1 MRFGFFL
8 SVLAHVAI
16 VMAAVVTL
24 PSMFDGAEEFQML
37 PVEIL
42 EIGSETNVRA
52 AALKIAEAP
61 EPEPVKEEEPK
72 FAEAPPPPAPPAMN
86 EPVAED
92 AMPALAKASDPKP
105 KPKKAAKTSVKNTM
119 PRRKPKPPAPQSKDE
134 LDLGELQALLD
145 KAPKDEPKPQ
155 PQQSDD
161 ALDSLDDFLAEDQED
176 LPRRAI
182 GLGDG
187 MTISEV
193 DALRQEMQKCW
204 RPPTG
209 AANPEELIVEL
220 RIFLKEDGSLVR
232 APRIE
237 RSGTSTFGKNSFTM
251 AAEEAARRAVVMCA
265 PYDFLPADK
274 YERWKEVTITF
285 DPASMVGY

>member
-24 PSMFDGAEEFQML
+24 PSMFDKADDFQMM

-42 EIGSETNVRA
+42 EIGAETNVRA
-52 AALKIAEAP
+52 AALKIAEEP
-61 EPEPVKEEEPK
+61 EPEPIKEEDPQ
-72 FAEAPPPPAPPAMN
+72 FAEAPPPPPAMN

-92 AMPALAKASDPKP
+92 AMPALAKINDPKP
-105 KPKKAAKTSVKNTM
+105 KPKTVVKTPVKNTV
-119 PRRKPKPPAPQSKDE
+119 PRRKPAPPTPQSKDE
-134 LDLGELQALLD
+134 LDLGEVQALLD

-155 PQQSDD
+155 AQQSDD

-220 RIFLKEDGSLVR
+220 RIFLNEDGSLVR
-232 APRIE
+232 APRIV
-237 RSGTSTFGKNSFTM
+237 RSGTSTFGKNSFAM